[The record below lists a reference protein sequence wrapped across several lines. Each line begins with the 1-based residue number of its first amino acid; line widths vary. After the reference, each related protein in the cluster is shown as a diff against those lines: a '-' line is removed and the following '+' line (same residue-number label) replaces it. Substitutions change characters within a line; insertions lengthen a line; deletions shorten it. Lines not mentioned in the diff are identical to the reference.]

1 MKVLIVDDHEITRI
15 SLNRLVSQEIE
26 TSEILEAA
34 DAAEAQRLAAAN
46 ADIGLILLDLVLPDG
61 NALDGFRELRDA
73 CPDALIVV
81 VSMIEDR
88 KTILHAI
95 DLGASGYIPK
105 TMSRDDMIKALHA
118 VLEGEVYLPR
128 TLLAIEEG
136 AVPRSAPAA
145 SLAVLT
151 HRQQEVLALVAQG
164 KTNAQIAQALGMT
177 DATVRLHVS
186 GILKRLGLTNRTQ
199 AALYAAKAY
208 GGN

>member
-1 MKVLIVDDHEITRI
+1 MKVLVVDDHEITRI

-136 AVPRSAPAA
+136 AMPRSAPAA

-199 AALYAAKAY
+199 AALYVAKAY